1 LECNSACSVLDEE
14 EENDPIVHRP
24 TSPLGRLIL
33 PPRVSLPVRP
43 RDLSTATWLER
54 VSFLEK
60 LKEALADVARF
71 RESPSQI
78 VECVL
83 TTAVPEHK
91 RVVVLIPPILSEM
104 ILHHPE
110 VLRGYLP
117 QILAFTLN
125 TMPIEEKERVDP
137 DFEQFVSVLC
147 IEADPNELIEN
158 ALKLCL
164 KSPRRLPLE
173 RIVLKLYELRE
184 DVALGSTVVSHL
196 VIWLLNH
203 TGCDRLMEVLCVEE
217 FKLIQRFSV
226 SQSTEVRNALLPY
239 MKKAQAQRA
248 SQTGERDVVRV
259 IEVGNDPRQLKRI
272 IEEECSRGPRAD
284 IPKYVAALLA
294 FPDEGTHT
302 EFFLRFLRFLAKLPL
317 RSVIKYE
324 NDLGRVCI
332 QKFGSPQLV
341 TFLGDDPQDR
351 KLISGL
357 SRCIWK
363 CPSTILDGSEQYLHP
378 LYAIFKR
385 SIGPTRDE
393 LAQIFLAIW
402 KKTQHSVLDLE
413 EVCDPHCNLL
423 KDLMAQYKIVED

>member
-1 LECNSACSVLDEE
+1 MTQIAIDEE
-14 EENDPIVHRP
+14 EESESTD
-24 TSPLGRLIL
+24 TGPLGRIIL

-54 VSFLEK
+54 VSFLER
-60 LKEALADVARF
+60 LKEALADAARF

-91 RVVVLIPPILSEM
+91 RVVVLIPAILSEM

-110 VLRGYLP
+110 VLRVHLP
-117 QILAFTLN
+117 QILAFTMN
-125 TMPIEEKERVDP
+125 TMPMEERDQIDP

-147 IEADPNELIEN
+147 IEADPNELIEK

-164 KSPRRLPLE
+164 NTARRLPLE
-173 RIVLKLYELRE
+173 RFVLKLYELRE
-184 DVALGSTVVSHL
+184 DVALAATVVSHL

-203 TGCDRLMEVLCVEE
+203 PGCDRLMDVLCVEE
-217 FKLIQRFSV
+217 FKVIQKFSAA
-226 SQSTEVRNALLPY
+226 QSTDFRNVLLPY

-248 SQTGERDVVRV
+248 SRTEQRDSVRV
-259 IEVGNDPRQLKRI
+259 IDVGSDPRQLKKI
-272 IEEECSRGPRAD
+272 IEEEFSRGPRAD
-284 IPKYVAALLA
+284 IPKCVAALLA
-294 FPDEGTHT
+294 FPDEKPHR
-302 EFFLRFLRFLAKLPL
+302 ELFLKFLRFLAKLPQ
-317 RSVIKYE
+317 RSVVKYE
-324 NDLGRVCI
+324 NSCGRLCM
-332 QKFGSPQLV
+332 QKFGSPQLLS
-341 TFLGDDPQDR
+341 FLGGDWQDR

-357 SRCIWK
+357 SRCIWN
-363 CPSTILDGSEQYLHP
+363 CPSAILEGSEQYLHP
-378 LYAIFKR
+378 LYAMFKR

-413 EVCDPHCNLL
+413 EVCEPHCNLL
-423 KDLMAQYKIVED
+423 KGLMAQYQIVEDV